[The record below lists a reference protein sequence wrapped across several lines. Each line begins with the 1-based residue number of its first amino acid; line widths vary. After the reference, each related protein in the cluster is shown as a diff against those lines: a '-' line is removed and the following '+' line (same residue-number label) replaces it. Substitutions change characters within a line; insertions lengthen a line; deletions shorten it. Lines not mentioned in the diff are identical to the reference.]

1 MKQVLRAACV
11 QFRARAEKS
20 ENIADMAPLV
30 AEAAGRGADVV
41 LLPEKWNAWLDG
53 PGLRAQAEELDSGPT
68 VEAMSDWARTHRIN
82 LIGGSI
88 AIVGDGDRV
97 ENVSIAYDRDGTRVA
112 AYTKIHLFD
121 VDVGGI
127 SYRESDGT
135 APGSEP
141 VVADLAGVR
150 VGLTVCYDLRFPE
163 LYRTL
168 ALEGGATVLTVPSN
182 FTLITGM
189 AHWEVLLRA
198 RAIENQAFVL
208 ATGQHGYPGGLRKP
222 SYGHSM
228 IVDPWGTVLAQAPD
242 GDGVIVADLDMAAL
256 ADIRERLPAL
266 RHRRPDAYA
275 PRRTAPRS
283 RSARSRLVGR
293 RAARPRS
300 RARPVRTPPR
310 PARRAAS
317 PRGACACE
325 ALSAALGV
333 DLHRH
338 LGAQGETL
346 AQDDDRGAARSL
358 EHAHV
363 AAVPARPRGPRM
375 VAAGH
380 LGQVRPTREPRARP
394 ARRRCRRPG
403 GPTRRR
409 APPGSARSSVRAGRP
424 RAAGHHPVRRRYPRP
439 RHGAR

>member
-1 MKQVLRAACV
+1 VKQVLRAACV

-20 ENIADMAPLV
+20 ENIALMAPLV

-53 PGLRAQAEELDSGPT
+53 PELRAQAEELDSGPT
-68 VEAMSDWARTHRIN
+68 VEAMSEWARTHRIN

-88 AIVGDGDRV
+88 AIVGEGDRV

-135 APGSEP
+135 APGSRP

-256 ADIRERLPAL
+256 ADIRDRLPAL
-266 RHRRPDAYA
+266 HHRRTDAYGLEEQHLA
-275 PRRTAPRS
+275 AD
-283 RSARSRLVGR
+283 RL
-293 RAARPRS
+293 
-300 RARPVRTPPR
+300 
-310 PARRAAS
+310 
-317 PRGACACE
+317 E
-325 ALSAALGV
+325 A
-333 DLHRH
+333 
-338 LGAQGETL
+338 
-346 AQDDDRGAARSL
+346 
-358 EHAHV
+358 
-363 AAVPARPRGPRM
+363 
-375 VAAGH
+375 
-380 LGQVRPTREPRARP
+380 
-394 ARRRCRRPG
+394 
-403 GPTRRR
+403 
-409 APPGSARSSVRAGRP
+409 GS
-424 RAAGHHPVRRRYPRP
+424 
-439 RHGAR
+439 

>member
-1 MKQVLRAACV
+1 VKQVLRAACV
-11 QFRARAEKS
+11 QFRARAEKR
-20 ENIADMAPLV
+20 ENIALMAPLV

-53 PGLRAQAEELDSGPT
+53 PELRAQAEELDSGPT
-68 VEAMSDWARTHRIN
+68 VDAMSEWARIHRVN
-82 LIGGSI
+82 LIGGSV
-88 AIVGDGDRV
+88 AILGEGDRV
-97 ENVSIAYDRDGTRVA
+97 CNVSIAYDRDGARVA

-228 IVDPWGTVLAQAPD
+228 IIDPWGTVLAQAPE

-256 ADIRERLPAL
+256 ADIRDRLPAL
-266 RHRRPDAYA
+266 RHRRPDAYGLEEEHLA
-275 PRRTAPRS
+275 AD
-283 RSARSRLVGR
+283 RL
-293 RAARPRS
+293 
-300 RARPVRTPPR
+300 
-310 PARRAAS
+310 
-317 PRGACACE
+317 E
-325 ALSAALGV
+325 A
-333 DLHRH
+333 
-338 LGAQGETL
+338 
-346 AQDDDRGAARSL
+346 
-358 EHAHV
+358 
-363 AAVPARPRGPRM
+363 
-375 VAAGH
+375 
-380 LGQVRPTREPRARP
+380 
-394 ARRRCRRPG
+394 
-403 GPTRRR
+403 
-409 APPGSARSSVRAGRP
+409 GS
-424 RAAGHHPVRRRYPRP
+424 
-439 RHGAR
+439 

>member
-1 MKQVLRAACV
+1 MKEVLRAACV
-11 QFRARAEKS
+11 QFRARAEKT
-20 ENIADMAPLV
+20 ENIALMGPLV

-53 PGLRAQAEELDSGPT
+53 PELRAQAEALDAGPT
-68 VEAMSDWARTHRIN
+68 VEAMSDWARTHRVN

-88 AIVGDGDRV
+88 AIVGEGDRV
-97 ENVSIAYDRDGTRVA
+97 ENVSIAFDRDGVRVA

-135 APGSEP
+135 APGCGP

-150 VGLTVCYDLRFPE
+150 IGLTVCYDLRFPE

-228 IVDPWGTVLAQAPD
+228 IIDPWGTVLAQAPD

-256 ADIRERLPAL
+256 AGIRERLPAL
-266 RHRRPDAYA
+266 RHRRPDGYGGLEEESLAA
-275 PRRTAPRS
+275 D
-283 RSARSRLVGR
+283 RLE
-293 RAARPRS
+293 A
-300 RARPVRTPPR
+300 
-310 PARRAAS
+310 
-317 PRGACACE
+317 GA
-325 ALSAALGV
+325 
-333 DLHRH
+333 
-338 LGAQGETL
+338 
-346 AQDDDRGAARSL
+346 
-358 EHAHV
+358 
-363 AAVPARPRGPRM
+363 
-375 VAAGH
+375 
-380 LGQVRPTREPRARP
+380 
-394 ARRRCRRPG
+394 
-403 GPTRRR
+403 
-409 APPGSARSSVRAGRP
+409 
-424 RAAGHHPVRRRYPRP
+424 
-439 RHGAR
+439 

>member
-1 MKQVLRAACV
+1 MNQALRAACV
-11 QFRARAEKS
+11 QFRARADKA
-20 ENIADMAPLV
+20 ENIALMAPLV

-53 PGLRAQAEELDSGPT
+53 PELRAQAEQLDSGPT
-68 VEAMSDWARTHRIN
+68 VEMMSDWARTHRVN

-150 VGLTVCYDLRFPE
+150 FGLTVCYDLRFPE

-168 ALEGGATVLTVPSN
+168 ALDGGATVLTVPSN

-256 ADIRERLPAL
+256 ADIRESLPAL
-266 RHRRPDAYA
+266 RHRRPDA
-275 PRRTAPRS
+275 
-283 RSARSRLVGR
+283 L
-293 RAARPRS
+293 
-300 RARPVRTPPR
+300 
-310 PARRAAS
+310 
-317 PRGACACE
+317 
-325 ALSAALGV
+325 
-333 DLHRH
+333 
-338 LGAQGETL
+338 
-346 AQDDDRGAARSL
+346 
-358 EHAHV
+358 
-363 AAVPARPRGPRM
+363 
-375 VAAGH
+375 
-380 LGQVRPTREPRARP
+380 
-394 ARRRCRRPG
+394 
-403 GPTRRR
+403 R
-409 APPGSARSSVRAGRP
+409 APV
-424 RAAGHHPVRRRYPRP
+424 
-439 RHGAR
+439 